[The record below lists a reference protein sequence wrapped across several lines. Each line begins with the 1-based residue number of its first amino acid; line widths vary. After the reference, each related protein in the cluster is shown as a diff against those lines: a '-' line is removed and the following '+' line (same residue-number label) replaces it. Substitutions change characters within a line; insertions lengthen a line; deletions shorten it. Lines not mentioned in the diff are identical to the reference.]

1 MTGQRDADGRDQT
14 NHAATIRYIARKN
27 VRPTMPILP
36 VQEQG
41 TRHQQ
46 YTGHQAGHPPT
57 TRRGL
62 CQRRR
67 QTIRRPVHE
76 IPRLQQAS
84 RHIPVPQPPTTNLLA
99 HKRTSRKHRQG
110 GEHHERHGQ
119 TRPQTANRVND
130 ERRQRYR
137 RKHNDEHPN
146 IGDGRQRPPI
156 TRPIRLCRIHEH
168 YLHHHGHHKNRQEP
182 QRLQHHATH
191 SERTMPRTRTMQMRN
206 RQRQQAM
213 TLILQSR
220 TTIRRGTT
228 PDILLDSLQHIP
240 DHGIILIGGEKTPTK
255 ILILLILRKLL
266 PPRVSL
272 PPTLSSIRFPAHRQS
287 SILYRSLIP
296 TRMALDASA
305 APSDNF
311 PGA

>member
-14 NHAATIRYIARKN
+14 NHAATIRYVARKN

-156 TRPIRLCRIHEH
+156 TRPFAFAASMNTTCTTTDTTKTDRN
-168 YLHHHGHHKNRQEP
+168 HKDFN
-182 QRLQHHATH
+182 
-191 SERTMPRTRTMQMRN
+191 
-206 RQRQQAM
+206 
-213 TLILQSR
+213 
-220 TTIRRGTT
+220 TT
-228 PDILLDSLQHIP
+228 PRIP
-240 DHGIILIGGEKTPTK
+240 NA
-255 ILILLILRKLL
+255 RC
-266 PPRVSL
+266 
-272 PPTLSSIRFPAHRQS
+272 
-287 SILYRSLIP
+287 
-296 TRMALDASA
+296 
-305 APSDNF
+305 
-311 PGA
+311 PGRGPCR